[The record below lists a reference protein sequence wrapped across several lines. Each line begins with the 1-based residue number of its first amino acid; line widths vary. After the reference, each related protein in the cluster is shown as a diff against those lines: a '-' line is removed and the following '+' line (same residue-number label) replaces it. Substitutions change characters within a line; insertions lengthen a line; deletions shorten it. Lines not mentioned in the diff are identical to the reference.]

1 MILSRLRLA
10 AVAVAGAVLLAGC
23 SGGGAD
29 AAFDNDDF
37 VSCIEDAGLSVD
49 GSSDWSDD
57 ELRAFFSEPAAL
69 DCAATELS
77 DGERSEAL
85 QAAFPATEDFDV
97 TGLDQRFAPI
107 DALVGYVRADIADL
121 GETEVVARAGRL
133 IDAIEWEP
141 EGTRTEARE
150 QVALTVVRET
160 EGVPDYNS
168 WLDEHGVEDDYTG
181 RAKYVTA
188 AQQDGTPTAEKIDKV
203 VQELEG

>member
-57 ELRAFFSEPAAL
+57 EMRAFFSEPAAL

-85 QAAFPATEDFDV
+85 QAAFPATEDFDE
-97 TGLDQRFAPI
+97 TGLDQRF
-107 DALVGYVRADIADL
+107 ADL